1 MEKLYTFIY
10 KSDDQIEVYC
20 EKQPIEIL
28 DIENAYKKYKIDK
41 KYLKETG
48 KDWKM
53 VRVPNKE
60 KIMKLK
66 IYAVKDVII
75 GSMMNPFYMHN
86 DQQAIRSFE
95 QAMKSESEIA
105 KNAKDLQLF
114 KLGEFDDETGEIVS
128 QVEYLVKGQDF
139 VEEGKY
145 NSNAYNL
152 KI

>member
-139 VEEGKY
+139 VEEGK
-145 NSNAYNL
+145 
-152 KI
+152 